1 MALTALTGGDSLQ
14 SHKYPAKKTKESKSD
29 SVAPESVVR
38 KRTDTVDFKRS
49 EVTRANQ
56 SAQLSAQGAEAQQ
69 LLGKIDFSA

>member
-1 MALTALTGGDSLQ
+1 MALTAITGGDVLQ
-14 SHKYPAKKTKESKSD
+14 SHKYPAKKSKENKSD
-29 SVAPESVVR
+29 SVAPGSAVR

-56 SAQLSAQGAEAQQ
+56 SAQLSAQSPEAQQ